1 MTPSAAAVS
10 QRDDLFF
17 LLRWLFIAASAG
29 LVLVTRAQTYAN
41 EGTNDLAGA
50 LLLMAAA
57 NAAFYPFSRVAA
69 LGRFAAV
76 AALVTDAI
84 LAAGVLSISEGEPWV
99 ALAVGLALPVIGLVR
114 SNWLYSLVQVL
125 VVDGLVVAA
134 LIIDRGTGAIT
145 YLALPL
151 LVLAGVAVFVLFAA
165 AALQRRP
172 LLHTPAEFV
181 ESHREA
187 KESRLS
193 DRARAHALYDLALAL
208 SSTLDYQKILQA
220 AMDAGR
226 VVLRLPAADERDLR
240 AAVLLLAPED
250 GQLHMVASRRF
261 TLKDEQYAIPALRGV
276 VADALRTSE
285 PQVLGRPDED
295 PELQYFAALQ
305 YARSLLCIPLHS
317 GFDSFG
323 VILYGMDKP
332 NAFND
337 EQMDLMTSIG
347 VQATL
352 ALQNALLYENL
363 LQEKERII
371 AVEEDARKKLARDL
385 HDGPTQTVSAI
396 AMRVPVIQSLLLD
409 GQTQRAG
416 DELRKVES
424 LAQKTTREIRHM
436 LFTLRPLVLET
447 QGLGAAL
454 RHLAEK
460 TRETYDQAV
469 DVHLTDDVGRLLD
482 AQQQGVVFYIVEE
495 AVNNARKHA
504 HAPLVS
510 VSGGRQDKAVV
521 ITVADDGRGFDAS
534 RMQLGYD
541 QRGSLGMVNMRE
553 RAAADQC
560 DAHRGQRPRP
570 RHNGDPVGARATGGS
585 AGRPRAAGTPAH
597 PPGAGRGRTCQ
608 QPILRTRP

>member
-1 MTPSAAAVS
+1 MTQPALAATR
-10 QRDDLFF
+10 RDDLFF
-17 LLRWLFIAASAG
+17 LLRWLFIGASVG
-29 LVLVTRAQTYAN
+29 LVLVTRALTSAA
-41 EGTNDLAGA
+41 EDPNDL
-50 LLLMAAA
+50 
-57 NAAFYPFSRVAA
+57 VAA
-69 LGRFAAV
+69 LGVMALANLAFFPFARVKALQPAAFV
-76 AALVTDAI
+76 AALVTDAV
-84 LAAGVLSISEGEPWV
+84 LAGAVLALAEGEPWI

-114 SNWLYSLVQVL
+114 SSWTYSLAQVL
-125 VVDGLVVAA
+125 VVEGMVIAA
-134 LIIDRGTGAIT
+134 LVIDRGQDALL

-151 LVLAGVAVFVLFAA
+151 LVLAGVAVFVLAAA

-172 LLHTPAEFV
+172 LLHTPAEVV

-187 KESRLS
+187 RESRAS
-193 DRARAHALYDLALAL
+193 DRARAAALADLALAL

-220 AMDAGR
+220 ALDAGR
-226 VVLRLPAADERDLR
+226 IVLRLPAADERELR
-240 AAVLLLAPED
+240 AAVLLLDPDD
-250 GQLHMVASRRF
+250 GELHMVASRRF
-261 TLKDEQYAIPALRGV
+261 TLKDEQYTIPGRRGV
-276 VADALRTSE
+276 IADALRTSE
-285 PQVLGRPDED
+285 PQVAARPDED

-317 GFDSFG
+317 GLDSFG

-337 EQMDLMTSIG
+337 EQIDLMTSIG

-396 AMRVPVIQSLLLD
+396 AMRVPVIQSLLLN
-409 GQTQRAG
+409 GQAERAG
-416 DELRKVES
+416 EELRKVES

-447 QGLGAAL
+447 QGLAAAL
-454 RHLAEK
+454 RQLAAK

-469 DVHLTDDVGRLLD
+469 DVRLTDDVEKALD
-482 AQQQGVVFYIVEE
+482 AQQQGIVFYIVEE

-504 HAPLVS
+504 QAPLVTI
-510 VSGGRQDKAVV
+510 SGSRQGRDIA
-521 ITVADDGRGFDAS
+521 IEVADNGRGFEAN
-534 RMQLGYD
+534 RLQIGYD

-553 RAAADQC
+553 RAELINARLTVDSAP
-560 DAHRGQRPRP
+560 GE
-570 RHNGDPVGARATGGS
+570 GARVTLTIPV
-585 AGRPRAAGTPAH
+585 RNLNTPANEH
-597 PPGAGRGRTCQ
+597 PLRPVSRLAQAASDRAGSRT
-608 QPILRTRP
+608 L